1 MGIVNILN
9 RTYCENM
16 DLFVNAPAGPTCPV
30 VGGPAAHGCQAR
42 MNVLMSAIFAPVPL
56 LVAANVA
63 ATSSRCDLL
72 MDALNATAIVHGESC
87 HLRLDYLIRALSR
100 LNRGQGIGFVVCGIV
115 LDRKRLRSLAFA
127 IASGLSTLFTALLAL
142 RDDAPQH
149 AAADACVLSESE
161 GDIIR
166 SLLSGR
172 DCAFN
177 MTLESVLDAA

>member
-1 MGIVNILN
+1 
-9 RTYCENM
+9 
-16 DLFVNAPAGPTCPV
+16 
-30 VGGPAAHGCQAR
+30 

-100 LNRGQGIGFVVCGIV
+100 LNRGQGIGFMVCGIV